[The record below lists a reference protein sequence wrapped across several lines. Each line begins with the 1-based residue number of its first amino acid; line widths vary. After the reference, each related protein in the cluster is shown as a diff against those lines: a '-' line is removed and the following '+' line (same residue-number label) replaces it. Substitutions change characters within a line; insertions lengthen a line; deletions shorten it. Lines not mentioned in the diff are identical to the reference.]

1 MRPKCQWWLAILCN
15 FCKAEISRNPYII
28 HNLFLSFFLKAPKR
42 YLFKDLS
49 LFHQFRASCRRGVF
63 KILDPKQPALFQRF
77 WAACLQRYVSPSNI
91 ELWYI
96 CFHSKTSLD
105 KRWTNWPETLHLSET
120 ICLLF
125 PCDKQLRTLHFSTT
139 EWFW

>member
-77 WAACLQRYVSPSNI
+77 WAACLQRYVSPSSAFIQKQALIKDEQTDLRLCISLRPSVFFFLVTNDWG
-91 ELWYI
+91 LYI
-96 CFHSKTSLD
+96 LVQQNDFD
-105 KRWTNWPETLHLSET
+105 KMHT
-120 ICLLF
+120 
-125 PCDKQLRTLHFSTT
+125 
-139 EWFW
+139 